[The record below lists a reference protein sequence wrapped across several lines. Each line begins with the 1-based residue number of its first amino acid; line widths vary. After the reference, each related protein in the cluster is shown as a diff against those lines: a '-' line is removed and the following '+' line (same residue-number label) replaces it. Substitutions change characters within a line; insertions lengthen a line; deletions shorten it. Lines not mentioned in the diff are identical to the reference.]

1 MASDAGHPSPA
12 SRGAAQGGSAAA
24 LVLVPVKCFGQA
36 KQRLSEFLNP
46 NQRAALARSMAGS
59 VLAAA
64 APLQVAVVCDDEEV
78 ATWARSQGAAVM
90 WTPGLG
96 LNGALDEAVLRA
108 AAAGA
113 PRVTIAHADMPFA
126 HDLARFSLE
135 PGNRVVLVP
144 DRHRDGTN
152 VLSMDPASPIR
163 LGYGPGSFQR
173 HRRLA
178 RDAGLEVEVVI
189 DERLAWDVDGPADL
203 QPPPSL
209 GVLQVEAAT

>member
-1 MASDAGHPSPA
+1 M
-12 SRGAAQGGSAAA
+12 
-24 LVLVPVKCFGQA
+24 LVPVKAFGQA
-36 KQRLSEFLNP
+36 KQRLSKFLNP
-46 NQRAALARSMAGS
+46 NQRAALARSMARS

-78 ATWARSQGAAVM
+78 AAWARSEGANVM

-96 LNGALDEAVLRA
+96 LNGALDEAALRA

-113 PRVTIAHADMPFA
+113 RRVIIAHADMPFA
-126 HDLARFSLE
+126 QDLARFGHE
-135 PGNRVVLVP
+135 PGSRVILVP
-144 DRHRDGTN
+144 DRHGDGTN
-152 VLSMDPASPIR
+152 VLSMDPTSPIP

-178 RDAGLEVEVVI
+178 LEAGLEVQVVI

-203 QPPPSL
+203 RPPPSL